1 MQQTMKSTKFLTVS
15 TLVKIS
21 ILSAIGYILMFISV
35 PLPMLFPEFLK
46 IDISDL
52 TALLGG
58 ISLGPMAGVTI
69 AFLKNLLQFIT
80 GMSTTGGVGE
90 FANFL
95 IGGSFV
101 FTVSYI
107 YSKKRNIQGVIIGLV
122 SGMVV
127 MTVVGCVANYF
138 IILPFYATIGW
149 SIDAVVSMGAAINPV
164 IDSKMSFVIWMI
176 APFNIL
182 KSGLMSL
189 LTLPMYK
196 KTEKILNCFLPLHC
210 RFFSAPENQNGII
223 IPA

>member
-1 MQQTMKSTKFLTVS
+1 MQQTMKKTKFLTTS

-58 ISLGPMAGVTI
+58 ISLGPMVGVSI

-90 FANFL
+90 IANFL

-101 FTVSYI
+101 FIVSYI
-107 YSKKRNIQGVIIGLV
+107 YSKKRNVSGVIIGLI
-122 SGMVV
+122 SGIII
-127 MTVVGCVANYF
+127 MTIVGCIANYF
-138 IILPFYATIGW
+138 IILPFYSTIGF
-149 SIDAVVSMGAAINPV
+149 SIDAVVSMGSKINPA
-164 IDSKMSFVIWMI
+164 IKDKLTFVIWII

-182 KSGLMSL
+182 KSGIMSL

-196 KTEKILNCFLPLHC
+196 KTEKILN
-210 RFFSAPENQNGII
+210 RIR
-223 IPA
+223 

>member
-1 MQQTMKSTKFLTVS
+1 MQQAMKRTKLLKTS

-58 ISLGPMAGVTI
+58 ISLGPMVGISI
-69 AFLKNLLQFIT
+69 AFLKNLLQFVT

-90 FANFL
+90 IANFL

-107 YSKKRNIQGVIIGLV
+107 YSKKRNIFGVIVGLV
-122 SGMVV
+122 SGIVI
-127 MTVVGCVANYF
+127 MTIVGCIANYF
-138 IILPFYATIGW
+138 IILPFYSTIGF
-149 SIDAVVSMGAAINPV
+149 SIDAVVSMGSKINPAIN
-164 IDSKMSFVIWMI
+164 DKLTFVIWII

-182 KSGLMSL
+182 KSGIMSL

-196 KTEKILNCFLPLHC
+196 KTEKILN
-210 RFFSAPENQNGII
+210 RIR
-223 IPA
+223 

>member
-58 ISLGPMAGVTI
+58 ISLGPIAGITI

-122 SGMVV
+122 SGIVV
-127 MTVVGCVANYF
+127 MTVVGCIANYF

-149 SIDAVVSMGAAINPV
+149 SIDAVVSMGAAINPA
-164 IDSKMSFVIWMI
+164 IDSKMSFIIWMI

-196 KTEKILNCFLPLHC
+196 KTEKILK
-210 RFFSAPENQNGII
+210 
-223 IPA
+223 

>member
-107 YSKKRNIQGVIIGLV
+107 YSKKRNIKGVIIGLV

-196 KTEKILNCFLPLHC
+196 KTEKILN
-210 RFFSAPENQNGII
+210 RVK
-223 IPA
+223 

>member
-1 MQQTMKSTKFLTVS
+1 MEQTVKSNRVFTTS
-15 TLVKIS
+15 TLVKVG

-58 ISLGPMAGVTI
+58 IALGPMAGIAI

-80 GMSTTGGVGE
+80 GMSSTGGVGE
-90 FANFL
+90 LANFL

-101 FTVSYI
+101 WIVSYL
-107 YSKKRNIQGVIIGLV
+107 YTKKNDTKRVVMGLV
-122 SGMVV
+122 LGTIV
-127 MTVVGCVANYF
+127 MTIVGCVTNYF
-138 IILPFYATIGW
+138 IILPFYSKIGW
-149 SIDAVVSMGAAINPV
+149 SIDAVVEMGSLINPLIV
-164 IDSKMSFVIWMI
+164 NKLTFVIWMI

-182 KSGLMSL
+182 KATIMSV

-196 KTEKILNCFLPLHC
+196 RTEKVLNKLK
-210 RFFSAPENQNGII
+210 
-223 IPA
+223 

>member
-1 MQQTMKSTKFLTVS
+1 MQQTIKRTKFLTPT

-52 TALLGG
+52 PALLGG
-58 ISLGPMAGVTI
+58 IALGPMAGITI
-69 AFLKNLLQFIT
+69 AFFKNLLQFIT

-107 YSKKRNIQGVIIGLV
+107 YSKKRDVAGVVIGLI
-122 SGMVV
+122 SGIIV
-127 MTVVGCVANYF
+127 MTIVGCIANYF
-138 IILPFYATIGW
+138 IILPFYSTIGW
-149 SIDAVVSMGAAINPV
+149 SIDAVVAMGSAINPA
-164 IDSKMSFVIWMI
+164 INNKLSFIIWII

-182 KSGLMSL
+182 KSGIMSV

-196 KTEKILNCFLPLHC
+196 KTEKIFN
-210 RFFSAPENQNGII
+210 RR
-223 IPA
+223 

>member
-58 ISLGPMAGVTI
+58 ISLGPIAGVTI

-196 KTEKILNCFLPLHC
+196 KTEKILN
-210 RFFSAPENQNGII
+210 RVK
-223 IPA
+223 

>member
-95 IGGSFV
+95 MGGSFV

-196 KTEKILNCFLPLHC
+196 KTEKILN
-210 RFFSAPENQNGII
+210 RVK
-223 IPA
+223 

>member
-1 MQQTMKSTKFLTVS
+1 MQQTIKRTKFLTPT

-46 IDISDL
+46 VDISDL
-52 TALLGG
+52 PALLGG
-58 ISLGPMAGVTI
+58 IALGPMAGVTI
-69 AFLKNLLQFIT
+69 AFFKNLLQFIT

-107 YSKKRNIQGVIIGLV
+107 YSRKRDVAGVIIGLI
-122 SGMVV
+122 SGIIV
-127 MTVVGCVANYF
+127 MTIVGCIANYF
-138 IILPFYATIGW
+138 IILPFYSTIGW
-149 SIDAVVSMGAAINPV
+149 SIDAVVAMGSAINPA
-164 IDSKMSFVIWMI
+164 INNKLSFVIWII

-182 KSGLMSL
+182 KSGIMSL

-196 KTEKILNCFLPLHC
+196 KTEKIFN
-210 RFFSAPENQNGII
+210 RR
-223 IPA
+223 

>member
-1 MQQTMKSTKFLTVS
+1 MQQTIKRTKFLTPT

-52 TALLGG
+52 PALLGG
-58 ISLGPMAGVTI
+58 IALGPMAGITI
-69 AFLKNLLQFIT
+69 AFFKNLLQFIT

-107 YSKKRNIQGVIIGLV
+107 YSKKRDVTGVIIGLI
-122 SGMVV
+122 SGIIV
-127 MTVVGCVANYF
+127 MTIIGCIANYF
-138 IILPFYATIGW
+138 IILPFYSTIGW
-149 SIDAVVSMGAAINPV
+149 SIDAVVAMGSAINPA
-164 IDSKMSFVIWMI
+164 INNKLSFIIWII

-182 KSGLMSL
+182 KSGIMSV

-196 KTEKILNCFLPLHC
+196 KTEKIFN
-210 RFFSAPENQNGII
+210 RR
-223 IPA
+223 

>member
-58 ISLGPMAGVTI
+58 ISLGPMAGFTI

-122 SGMVV
+122 SGIVV
-127 MTVVGCVANYF
+127 MTMVGCIANYF

-149 SIDAVVSMGAAINPV
+149 SIDAVVSMGAAINPA
-164 IDSKMSFVIWMI
+164 IDSKMSFIIWMI

-196 KTEKILNCFLPLHC
+196 KTEKILK
-210 RFFSAPENQNGII
+210 
-223 IPA
+223 

>member
-1 MQQTMKSTKFLTVS
+1 MQQTIKRTKFLTPT

-46 IDISDL
+46 VDISDL
-52 TALLGG
+52 PALLGG
-58 ISLGPMAGVTI
+58 IALGPMAGVTI
-69 AFLKNLLQFIT
+69 AFFKNLLQFIT

-107 YSKKRNIQGVIIGLV
+107 YSKKRNVAGVIIGLI
-122 SGMVV
+122 SGIIV
-127 MTVVGCVANYF
+127 MTIVGCIANYF
-138 IILPFYATIGW
+138 IILPFYSKIGW
-149 SIDAVVSMGAAINPV
+149 SIDAVVAMGSAINPV
-164 IDSKMSFVIWMI
+164 INSKLSFVIWII

-182 KSGLMSL
+182 KSGIMSL

-196 KTEKILNCFLPLHC
+196 KTEKIFN
-210 RFFSAPENQNGII
+210 RR
-223 IPA
+223 

>member
-58 ISLGPMAGVTI
+58 ISLGPMAGITI

-122 SGMVV
+122 SGIAV
-127 MTVVGCVANYF
+127 MTMVGCIANYF

-149 SIDAVVSMGAAINPV
+149 SIDAVVSMGAAINPA
-164 IDSKMSFVIWMI
+164 IDSKMSFIIWMI

-196 KTEKILNCFLPLHC
+196 KTEKILK
-210 RFFSAPENQNGII
+210 
-223 IPA
+223 

>member
-196 KTEKILNCFLPLHC
+196 KTEKILN
-210 RFFSAPENQNGII
+210 RVK
-223 IPA
+223 